1 MKRTYQQVKSV
12 VRVNMVS
19 ATVCQLK
26 TVVVYWQLAVVK
38 DAKFWL
44 LNPNDYQEP
53 AETRDR
59 WFFCLKFMGEINRLA
74 GKSSFFQSLL

>member
-1 MKRTYQQVKSV
+1 
-12 VRVNMVS
+12 MVS

-44 LNPNDYQEP
+44 LNPNDLSRNQRRL
-53 AETRDR
+53 ETAG
-59 WFFCLKFMGEINRLA
+59 FFVLNLWVKVNRLA
-74 GKSSFFQSLL
+74 GKFPFLASVFIYDLHIPISFVAK